1 MSASI
6 LIIDDQ
12 ITALENLEAELKEEG
27 YRVFTASDGEEGLRK
42 CGFCKPDVVILDI
55 YMPGMRGDYVAEAI
69 KNNPEICDT
78 PIIFLT
84 SLIDKKDVASY
95 ARLWGRYFIAKP
107 YQFEELNALLKK
119 ILRGK

>member
-12 ITALENLEAELKEEG
+12 ITALENLEAQLKDEG
-27 YRVFTASDGEEGLRK
+27 YKVYTALDGEEGLRK
-42 CGFCKPDVVILDI
+42 CSFCKPNVVILDI

-69 KNNPEICDT
+69 KNNPETRDT

-84 SLIDKKDVASY
+84 SLLNKKDVAGY
-95 ARLWGRYFIAKP
+95 AQMWGRYFIAKP
-107 YQFEELNALLKK
+107 YQFDELRSLLNRIICRK
-119 ILRGK
+119 